1 MAHVTRQGLTR
12 TLVRTVPFAALLGAT
27 FPSACVTWLTTVMSW
42 PVPQIPVLIVTAS
55 FGAAI
60 ASAFAVRRA
69 ARRLDAVA
77 RFLEM
82 RIAATS
88 TLVRREHEATQRERR
103 LAGDLARKSI
113 ELEQRLLERAL
124 LFDVLRESA
133 SSRDLDS
140 VLRTLVERL
149 GASLRFR
156 EVAVLLRPEEG
167 SEGERG
173 DLVIRAVWGFEQ
185 PNELLGRC
193 LKEGEGLTGEA
204 ADKGTLIVV
213 HDVEQAPDYLAFWG
227 HAPREGSFMSVPI
240 RVKGELIGMLAL
252 TRPRTDPITALETS
266 YIEALGHQ
274 VALAIRNAQLF
285 AKLEKLS
292 TEDVLTGL
300 ANRRL
305 FETRLAQAI
314 ADAHRFG
321 RPLSLLAIDV
331 DHFKHL
337 NDRHGHPEGDAV
349 LIELARLL
357 SANVRAVDT
366 VARIGGE
373 EFAVILAGADEHE
386 AAKVA
391 EKLRRGVA
399 ALDLESSTSQPLGY
413 LSISIG
419 VTQLKERDGKKP
431 EHEQETAA
439 ELIARADAALYDA
452 KKLGRDRV
460 STRPPPR

>member
-1 MAHVTRQGLTR
+1 
-12 TLVRTVPFAALLGAT
+12 LVRTVPVAALLGASI
-27 FPSACVTWLTTVMSW
+27 PSIVAVWLLDMTSW
-42 PVPQIPVLIVTAS
+42 PIPPWPVQIVTAS

-60 ASAFAVRRA
+60 ASALAVRRA

-88 TLVRREHEATQRERR
+88 TLVRREHEATQRERK
-103 LAGDLARKSI
+103 LAGDVARKSI

-133 SSRDLDS
+133 SSHDLDS

-149 GASLRFR
+149 GVSLRFR
-156 EVAVLLRPEEG
+156 EVAVLLRAGDATEEAR
-167 SEGERG
+167 ST
-173 DLVIRAVWGFEQ
+173 LVIRAVWGFEH
-185 PNELLGRC
+185 PNKVLGRQIR
-193 LKEGEGLTGEA
+193 LGEGLTGEA
-204 ADKGTLIVV
+204 AEKGTLICA
-213 HDVEQAPDYLAFWG
+213 HDVEQAPGYLAFWDEVQ
-227 HAPREGSFMSVPI
+227 RTGSFMSVPI
-240 RVKGELIGMLAL
+240 RAKGELIGMLAL
-252 TRPRTDPITALETS
+252 TRPKNDPITALETS

-285 AKLEKLS
+285 AELQALS
-292 TEDVLTGL
+292 TQDALTGL

-305 FETRLAQAI
+305 FETRLTQAI

-349 LIELARLL
+349 LIAIARLL
-357 SANVRAVDT
+357 AANVRAVDT
-366 VARIGGE
+366 AARIGGE
-373 EFAVILAGADEHE
+373 EFAVILAGADENE
-386 AAKVA
+386 AAKIG
-391 EKLRRGVA
+391 EKLRRAVA
-399 ALDLESSTSQPLGY
+399 ALDFETSSSQPLGH
-413 LSISIG
+413 LSISVG
-419 VTQLKERDGKKP
+419 VTQLKERDCSKP
-431 EHEQETAA
+431 ESEQETAP

-452 KKLGRDRV
+452 KRFGRDRV